1 MSSAKNT
8 INKVLIVSKTTRL
21 QRLLKKGITF
31 TPKIAEINKKDW

>member
-21 QRLLKKGITF
+21 QKLLKKGITL